1 MQKKLLMLF
10 GVVWASAIGFIVFNQ
25 PQKAANQEKKTYNVA
40 LLIMATGKY
49 VEFVPRLLKSA
60 DAYFLPG
67 HKVTYFVFSNGKV
80 AGDFNNLV
88 VVPQEQ
94 LGWPYDTMMRFA
106 TYYAHKDLYTDYDY
120 IYCLDAD
127 MMFVDTVGDEIFA
140 DLVGTLQPNYL
151 FDPKPYETNA
161 LSTACINRGEGKHY
175 FAGAFYGGKRDEV
188 LKLLEAT
195 STNITIDL
203 ARGVI
208 ASVHDESH
216 LNRYFIDHEPTL
228 VLNPSY
234 CHFESWRSPYPKKLI
249 AFDKLDHEKSAKRKM
264 KTFSPL
270 AYFRRMLREND

>member
-1 MQKKLLMLF
+1 MQKKLLILF
-10 GVVWASAIGFIVFNQ
+10 GVLWVSILGVIVLTQ
-25 PQKAANQEKKTYNVA
+25 PNKAVNPEKKVYSVA

-60 DAYFLPG
+60 DTYFLPG
-67 HKVTYFVFSNGKV
+67 HKVTYFVFTNGTV
-80 AGDFNNLV
+80 VEDFKNLKI
-88 VVPQEQ
+88 VPQEQ
-94 LGWPYDTMMRFA
+94 LGWPYDTMMRFE
-106 TYYAHKDLYTDYDY
+106 TYYKHRDLFLDYDY

-127 MMFVDTVGDEIFA
+127 MAFVDTVGDEILA

-151 FDPKPYETNA
+151 FDPKPYETHC
-161 LSTACINRGEGKHY
+161 LSTACINRGEGKYY

-188 LKLLEAT
+188 LKLLEKT

-216 LNRYFIDHEPTL
+216 LNRYFIDHEPSL

-234 CHFESWRSPYPKKLI
+234 CHFESWHSPYPKKI
-249 AFDKLDHEKSAKRKM
+249 VAFDKRDHEKSAKRKM
-264 KTFSPL
+264 KSFNPIDYLKRT
-270 AYFRRMLREND
+270 YINE